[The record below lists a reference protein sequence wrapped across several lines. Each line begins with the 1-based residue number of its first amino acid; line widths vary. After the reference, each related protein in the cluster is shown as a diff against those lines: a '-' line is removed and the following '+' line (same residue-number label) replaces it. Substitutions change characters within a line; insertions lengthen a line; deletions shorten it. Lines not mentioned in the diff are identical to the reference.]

1 MLGRYLKSLFI
12 PNQQLTE
19 YGMIK
24 NWLILFFASL
34 AAADQWTCVHKYY
47 RGHACNI
54 TEILEDENS
63 EVEISGY
70 DKLADVKTLFIYSNN
85 LRVMPSSVFQ
95 LMPELIILEIHN
107 SSMENIN
114 DDTFGGATVLEEI
127 LFYKNYELKSIA
139 SNSLKHLLDLK
150 VFEIEYSQ
158 IEYLDE
164 NLFSANLNLTRI
176 SFLYNNLTI
185 LSSDMFQHLTELN
198 QLNLK
203 GNDCVNMTFS
213 DLQQLKANLLKCH
226 FNLLEYKLE
235 KEAPK
240 ECDCHA
246 ICHSTLVAL
255 IILLISIIHV
265 IIKVYNY

>member
-1 MLGRYLKSLFI
+1 
-12 PNQQLTE
+12 
-19 YGMIK
+19 MIK
-24 NWLILFFASL
+24 NWLILFFVSL

-47 RGHACNI
+47 RRDACNI
-54 TEILEDENS
+54 TEILEDKNS
-63 EVEISGY
+63 EVDINGF

-85 LRVMPSSVFQ
+85 LRVIPSSVFQ

-139 SNSLKHLLDLK
+139 SNSLKHLVDLK
-150 VFEIEYSQ
+150 VFEIEYGQ

-176 SFLYNNLTI
+176 SFNHNNLKM

-198 QLNLK
+198 QVNLL
-203 GNDCVNMTFS
+203 GNDCINLIFR
-213 DLQQLKANLLKCH
+213 DLQQLKAILLQCH
-226 FNLLEYKLE
+226 INLLEYKLE
-235 KEAPK
+235 IKEPGKEASK
-240 ECDCHA
+240 E
-246 ICHSTLVAL
+246 
-255 IILLISIIHV
+255 
-265 IIKVYNY
+265 